1 MKNLVIVG
9 GGQSAAQCVLTLKR
23 NDFKNKITLI
33 SEEKH
38 IPYQRPP
45 LSKEYLSDEVT
56 LERVYMKS
64 KEFYDQNNVEII
76 SSTKVIAIDRNKK
89 SLTLSNTENL
99 QYENLVLATGS
110 RVRKLEVEGSH
121 LSNINYLRTIEE
133 ADQLKKYFKLGKKL
147 VVIGAGY
154 IGLEVAAAAIKKG
167 LGVTVIEM
175 ADRVMNRTVDPII
188 SKYFD
193 SLHRSKGVEIILN
206 AALERFEG
214 RKKVEKVVCSN
225 GKILEADG
233 VVVGVGIIPNQ
244 EIAKSAGLKC
254 NNGIVVDKFGRTE
267 DPFIFA
273 CGDCTNHPNPS
284 LNKNLRL
291 ESVHNALEQ
300 AKTVAFSLIGKPEKY
315 DQIPWFWS
323 DQYEE
328 KLQIVGLSG
337 DHDEIVTRGSMAE
350 GNFMLFFL
358 KKGELIAINSVNNP
372 KEFLI
377 SKKLVANKLKISS
390 DVLCDQS
397 TDLKSLL
404 K

>member
-45 LSKEYLSDEVT
+45 LSKEYLSDEVA

-76 SSTKVIAIDRNKK
+76 SSTKVIAIDRSKK

-193 SLHRSKGVEIILN
+193 SLHRSKGAEIILN

-214 RKKVEKVVCSN
+214 RKQVEKVICSN

-233 VVVGVGIIPNQ
+233 VVVGVGIMPNQ
-244 EIAKSAGLKC
+244 EIAKSAGLTC
-254 NNGIVVDKFGRTE
+254 NNGIVVDEYGRTE

-300 AKTVAFSLIGKPEKY
+300 AKTVALSLVGKPEKY
-315 DQIPWFWS
+315 DQVPWFWS
-323 DQYEE
+323 DQYDER
-328 KLQIVGLSG
+328 LQIVGLSG
-337 DHDEIVTRGSMAE
+337 DHDEVVTRGSIAE
-350 GNFMLFFL
+350 GSFMLFYF
-358 KKGELIAINSVNNP
+358 KKRELIAVASVNNSR
-372 KEFLI
+372 EFLI

-397 TDLKSLL
+397 VDLKDLV

>member
-23 NDFKNKITLI
+23 NAFKNKITLI

-45 LSKEYLSDEVT
+45 LSKEYLSDEVA

-175 ADRVMNRTVDPII
+175 DDRVMKRTVDPII

-193 SLHRSKGVEIILN
+193 SLHRSKGAEIILN

-214 RKKVEKVVCSN
+214 RKEVEKVICSN

-244 EIAKSAGLKC
+244 EIAKSAGLNC
-254 NNGIVVDKFGRTE
+254 NNGIVVDEFGRTE

-284 LNKNLRL
+284 LNKTLRL

>member
-45 LSKEYLSDEVT
+45 LSKEYLSDEVA

-76 SSTKVIAIDRNKK
+76 SSTKVIAIDRSKK

-193 SLHRSKGVEIILN
+193 SLHRSKGAEIILN

-214 RKKVEKVVCSN
+214 RKQVEKVICSN

-233 VVVGVGIIPNQ
+233 VVVGVGIMPNQ
-244 EIAKSAGLKC
+244 EIAKSAGLTC
-254 NNGIVVDKFGRTE
+254 NNGILVDEYGRTE

-300 AKTVAFSLIGKPEKY
+300 AKTVAFSLIGKPKKY
-315 DQIPWFWS
+315 DQVPWFWS

-328 KLQIVGLSG
+328 KLQIVGLSE
-337 DHDEIVTRGSMAE
+337 DYDEIVTRGSMTE
-350 GNFMLFFL
+350 RNFMLFYL

-397 TDLKSLL
+397 TDLKNLL

>member
-45 LSKEYLSDEVT
+45 LSKEYLSDEVA

-175 ADRVMNRTVDPII
+175 DDRVMKRTVDPII
-188 SKYFD
+188 SNYFD
-193 SLHRSKGVEIILN
+193 SLHRSKGAEIILN

-214 RKKVEKVVCSN
+214 RKEVEKVICSN

-244 EIAKSAGLKC
+244 EIAKSAGLNC
-254 NNGIVVDKFGRTE
+254 NNGIVVDEFGRTE

>member
-23 NDFKNKITLI
+23 NDFKTKITLI

-45 LSKEYLSDEVT
+45 LSKEYLSDEVA

-76 SSTKVIAIDRNKK
+76 SSTKVISIDRNKK

-175 ADRVMNRTVDPII
+175 DDRVMKRTVDPII

-193 SLHRSKGVEIILN
+193 SLHRSKGAEIILN

-214 RKKVEKVVCSN
+214 RKEVEKVICSN

-377 SKKLVANKLKISS
+377 SKKLVANRLKISS

-397 TDLKSLL
+397 VDLKDLL

>member
-45 LSKEYLSDEVT
+45 LSKEYLSDEVA

-175 ADRVMNRTVDPII
+175 ADRVMNRAVDPII

-193 SLHRSKGVEIILN
+193 SLHRSKGAEIILN

-214 RKKVEKVVCSN
+214 RKEVEKVICSN

-244 EIAKSAGLKC
+244 EIAKSAGLNC
-254 NNGIVVDKFGRTE
+254 NNGIVVDEFGRTE

-337 DHDEIVTRGSMAE
+337 DHDEIVIRGSMAE
-350 GNFMLFFL
+350 RNFMLFFL

-397 TDLKSLL
+397 TDLKNLL

>member
-1 MKNLVIVG
+1 MKNLIIVG

-45 LSKEYLSDEVT
+45 LSKEYLSDEVA

-175 ADRVMNRTVDPII
+175 DDRVMKRTVDPII
-188 SKYFD
+188 SNYFD
-193 SLHRSKGVEIILN
+193 SLHRSKGAEIILN

-214 RKKVEKVVCSN
+214 RKEVEKVICSN

-244 EIAKSAGLKC
+244 EIAKSAGLNC
-254 NNGIVVDKFGRTE
+254 NNGIVVDEFGRTE

-284 LNKNLRL
+284 LNKTLRL

-377 SKKLVANKLKISS
+377 SKKQELIHTTL
-390 DVLCDQS
+390 QYY
-397 TDLKSLL
+397 
-404 K
+404 

>member
-76 SSTKVIAIDRNKK
+76 SSTKVISIDRNKK

-175 ADRVMNRTVDPII
+175 DDRVMKRTVDPII

-193 SLHRSKGVEIILN
+193 SLHRSKGAEIILN

-214 RKKVEKVVCSN
+214 RKEVEKVICSN

-397 TDLKSLL
+397 TDLKNLL

>member
-76 SSTKVIAIDRNKK
+76 SSTKVISIDRNKK

-175 ADRVMNRTVDPII
+175 DDRVMKRTVDPII

-193 SLHRSKGVEIILN
+193 SLHRSKGAEIILN

-214 RKKVEKVVCSN
+214 RKEVEKVICSN

>member
-45 LSKEYLSDEVT
+45 LSKEYLSDEVA

-76 SSTKVIAIDRNKK
+76 SSTKVIAIDRSKK

-133 ADQLKKYFKLGKKL
+133 ANQLKKYFKLGKTL

-175 ADRVMNRTVDPII
+175 DDRVMKRTVDPII

-193 SLHRSKGVEIILN
+193 SLHRSKGAEIILN

-214 RKKVEKVVCSN
+214 RKEVEKVICSN

-244 EIAKSAGLKC
+244 EIAKSAGLNC
-254 NNGIVVDKFGRTE
+254 NNGIVVDEFGRTE

-315 DQIPWFWS
+315 DQVPWFWS
-323 DQYEE
+323 DQYEA

-350 GNFMLFFL
+350 RNFMLFFL

-397 TDLKSLL
+397 TDLKNLL

>member
-76 SSTKVIAIDRNKK
+76 SSTKVISIDRNKK

-175 ADRVMNRTVDPII
+175 DDRVMKRAVDPII

-193 SLHRSKGVEIILN
+193 SLHRSKGAEIILN

-214 RKKVEKVVCSN
+214 RKEVEKVICSN

>member
-45 LSKEYLSDEVT
+45 LSKEYLSDEVA

-76 SSTKVIAIDRNKK
+76 SSTKVISIDRNKK

-193 SLHRSKGVEIILN
+193 SLHRSKGAEIILN

-214 RKKVEKVVCSN
+214 RKEVEKVICSN

-244 EIAKSAGLKC
+244 EIAKSAGLNC

-315 DQIPWFWS
+315 DQVPWFWS

-337 DHDEIVTRGSMAE
+337 DHDKIVTRGSIAE

-377 SKKLVANKLKISS
+377 SKKLVENKLKISS

>member
-45 LSKEYLSDEVT
+45 LSKEYLSDEVA

-76 SSTKVIAIDRNKK
+76 SSTKVIAIDRSKK

-193 SLHRSKGVEIILN
+193 SLHRSKGAEIILN

-214 RKKVEKVVCSN
+214 RKQVEKVICSN

-233 VVVGVGIIPNQ
+233 VVVGVGIMPNQ
-244 EIAKSAGLKC
+244 EIAKSAGLTC
-254 NNGIVVDKFGRTE
+254 NNGILVDEYGRTE

-300 AKTVAFSLIGKPEKY
+300 AKTVAFSLIGKPKKY
-315 DQIPWFWS
+315 DQVPWFWS

-328 KLQIVGLSG
+328 KLQIVGLSE
-337 DHDEIVTRGSMAE
+337 DHDEIVTRGSMTE
-350 GNFMLFFL
+350 RNFMLFYL

-397 TDLKSLL
+397 TDLKNLL

>member
-45 LSKEYLSDEVT
+45 LSKEYLSDEVS

-76 SSTKVIAIDRNKK
+76 SSTKVISIDRNKK

-175 ADRVMNRTVDPII
+175 DDRVMKRTVDPII

-193 SLHRSKGVEIILN
+193 SLHRSKGAEIILN

-214 RKKVEKVVCSN
+214 RKEVEKVICSN

>member
-23 NDFKNKITLI
+23 NAFKNKITLI

-56 LERVYMKS
+56 LDRVYMKS

-175 ADRVMNRTVDPII
+175 DDRVMKRTVDPII
-188 SKYFD
+188 SNYFD
-193 SLHRSKGVEIILN
+193 SLHRSKGAEIILN

-214 RKKVEKVVCSN
+214 RKEVEKVICSN

-315 DQIPWFWS
+315 DQVPWFWS

>member
-23 NDFKNKITLI
+23 NAFKNKITLI

-175 ADRVMNRTVDPII
+175 DDRVMKRTVDPII
-188 SKYFD
+188 SNYFD
-193 SLHRSKGVEIILN
+193 SLHRSKGAEIILN

-214 RKKVEKVVCSN
+214 RKEVEKVICSN

>member
-133 ADQLKKYFKLGKKL
+133 ANQLKKYFKLGKKL

-175 ADRVMNRTVDPII
+175 DDRVMKRTVDPII
-188 SKYFD
+188 SNYFD
-193 SLHRSKGVEIILN
+193 SLHRSKGAEIILN

-214 RKKVEKVVCSN
+214 RKEVEKVICSN

-244 EIAKSAGLKC
+244 EIAKSAGLNC
-254 NNGIVVDKFGRTE
+254 NNGIVVDEFGRTE

-284 LNKNLRL
+284 LNKTLRL

>member
-23 NDFKNKITLI
+23 NAFKNKITLI

-56 LERVYMKS
+56 LDRVYMKS

-133 ADQLKKYFKLGKKL
+133 ANQLKKYFKLGKKL

-193 SLHRSKGVEIILN
+193 SLHRSKGAEIILN

-214 RKKVEKVVCSN
+214 RKQVEKVICSN

-233 VVVGVGIIPNQ
+233 VVVGVGIMPNQ
-244 EIAKSAGLKC
+244 EIAKSAGLTC
-254 NNGIVVDKFGRTE
+254 NNGILVDEYGRTE

-284 LNKNLRL
+284 LNKTLRL

-397 TDLKSLL
+397 VDLKGLL

>member
-45 LSKEYLSDEVT
+45 LSKEYLSDEVA

-76 SSTKVIAIDRNKK
+76 SSTKVIAIDRSKK

-193 SLHRSKGVEIILN
+193 SLHRSKGAEIILN

-214 RKKVEKVVCSN
+214 RKEVEKVICSN

-244 EIAKSAGLKC
+244 EIAKSAGLNC
-254 NNGIVVDKFGRTE
+254 NNGIVVDEFGRTE

-397 TDLKSLL
+397 TDLKNLL